1 MPEDQPERRQ
11 LTHSRPPAGG
21 LRGAAGANARASG
34 DRHCPQH
41 TRYVPVPCPLHGRPM
56 PGNVRKVA
64 RIHAR
69 HIPGGVPAPRPYLEV
84 IS

>member
-1 MPEDQPERRQ
+1 
-11 LTHSRPPAGG
+11 
-21 LRGAAGANARASG
+21 
-34 DRHCPQH
+34 
-41 TRYVPVPCPLHGRPM
+41 M